1 MTKKKNHPTISYS
14 FQAGPGTQTT
24 KSAPPERNPR
34 VLIIN
39 AIPDD
44 NRVTVEFID
53 QRGFEFHNTGN
64 FKFPEIDGIDIHVLF
79 LGGRKGGQIKFG
91 RPDFAINLIC
101 DPDSNAR
108 GLEAARELIARDD
121 IPTLNPPDRI
131 AATKRDLL
139 YQRFAD
145 FEGILVPKTIRLRP
159 RYCRDVRVAVEQG
172 DVRLPFI
179 FRPAG
184 QHGGKGMTL
193 VREPGDI
200 DEMERFAF
208 DGRDYYLTEFVDCR
222 DPDGFYRKF
231 RVIAIDGRLYP
242 RHLFT
247 SDQWMVHRNSKQK
260 VADFEA
266 DEKDFLEHFRER
278 LGERNLARLEAF
290 SAQVG
295 LDYFG
300 MDLNLRPDGSLVMF
314 ETNAC
319 MYSLFESKRDNIKP
333 FTRRIGAAL
342 REMIFRRYRDSRSV
356 PLH

>member
-1 MTKKKNHPTISYS
+1 MTKKKNPPTISYS
-14 FQAGPGTQTT
+14 FQTGPGPRVAEP
-24 KSAPPERNPR
+24 APADRKPR

-64 FKFPEIDGIDIHVLF
+64 FKFPEIDGLDIHVLF
-79 LGGRKGGQIKFG
+79 LGGRKGGRIKFG
-91 RPDFAINLIC
+91 KPDFAVNLIC

-108 GLEAARELIARDD
+108 GLEAAGELVARDR

-159 RYCRDVRVAVEQG
+159 RYCRDIGAAVERG
-172 DVRLPFI
+172 DIRLPFI

-184 QHGGKGMTL
+184 LHGGKGVTL
-193 VREPGDI
+193 IREPGDI
-200 DEMERFAF
+200 DELERFAF

-231 RVIAIDGRLYP
+231 RVIVIDGRLYP

-247 SDQWMVHRNSKQK
+247 SDQWMVHRNSQQK
-260 VADFEA
+260 DADFEA
-266 DEKDFLEHFRER
+266 EEKDFLENFGER
-278 LGERNLARLEAF
+278 LGSRNLARLEAF

-319 MYSLFESKRDNIKP
+319 MYSLFESKRENIKP
-333 FTRRIGAAL
+333 FTRRIGTAL
-342 REMIFRRYRDSRSV
+342 REMIFRRWRDSRPL